1 MSDDDKF
8 GICGVI
14 WIVTLLL
21 STIAFRDWG
30 FPMWLCII
38 LSLAI
43 SITISMTIYYKWTKN
58 K

>member
-21 STIAFRDWG
+21 SAIAFRDWG
-30 FPMWLCII
+30 FPMWLGII

-43 SITISMTIYYKWTKN
+43 SITLSMTIYYKWTKN

>member
-8 GICGVI
+8 GICGII

-21 STIAFRDWG
+21 SMIAFRDWG

-43 SITISMTIYYKWTKN
+43 SITISMTIYYK
-58 K
+58 